1 MSLECT
7 EDESMIRSHIKLISD
22 NESRSKS
29 NTKRL
34 DMIERLVDSF
44 NSLSNAFTS
53 QAKDLSIMVK
63 TLERHETQIDQIQDR
78 METKETVLKLHE
90 RIDDLEQKDG
100 KRAEQLINQVR
111 NILVGLIVTGLVG
124 LVWTLISK

>member
-1 MSLECT
+1 
-7 EDESMIRSHIKLISD
+7 
-22 NESRSKS
+22 
-29 NTKRL
+29 
-34 DMIERLVDSF
+34 MIERLVDSF